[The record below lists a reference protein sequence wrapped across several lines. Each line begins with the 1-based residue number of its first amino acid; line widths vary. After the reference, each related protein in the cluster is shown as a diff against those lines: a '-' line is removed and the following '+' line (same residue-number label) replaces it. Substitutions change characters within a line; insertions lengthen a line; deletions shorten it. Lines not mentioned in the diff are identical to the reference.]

1 MSVTLELFHDWTFL
15 RSASRTVPPVQG
27 PLTATRSSPRALPPR
42 PLGIVNSFT
51 RDREPWVRSSTI
63 SVYISHWLPLPVV
76 LSAEPQ
82 GTAGTGKVK
91 HQSVFEAHLI
101 PPNLSPLRDRLVRG
115 SLCNRRGELPE
126 CQGPARR
133 RSPGYIQVRD
143 STVIARDLHS
153 RTFPRHF
160 IAYEQETS
168 RNVYINKTLGG
179 LSGLATTLQL
189 PISSN
194 LDDKTTHETYL
205 WSFAEA
211 VRAGTSSVMSS
222 YNIIN
227 GTHGSANSDALNGL
241 LKTELNFQGFVVSD
255 WGGEYA
261 YNVYGRQA

>member
-1 MSVTLELFHDWTFL
+1 MGQEFYDLGVHIALAPVTG
-15 RSASRTVPPVQG
+15 G
-27 PLTATRSSPRALPPR
+27 PLGRAPRNGRNWEGRHQSDFEAQFIAPNLPP
-42 PLGIVNSFT
+42 LC
-51 RDREPWVRSSTI
+51 
-63 SVYISHWLPLPVV
+63 
-76 LSAEPQ
+76 
-82 GTAGTGKVK
+82 
-91 HQSVFEAHLI
+91 
-101 PPNLSPLRDRLVRG
+101 DRLVRG

-143 STVIARDLHS
+143 STATTRDLLS

-179 LSGLATTLQL
+179 LSGLASTLQL

-255 WGGEYA
+255 WGGKWQTRAIYTGGKSDIA
-261 YNVYGRQA
+261 SFVRCLGDSRGCLRRQ